1 MSRRLTGIGII
12 FVCFFLGPLD
22 VQAGVPLDTAQAGV
36 NRVLAVAGDPAL
48 KGESA
53 EAAKRDKIRKII
65 GEMFDFTTLSKLTLG
80 RYWKKFSP
88 DEQKE
93 FVSLYQSIL
102 EKVYMDRI
110 LEYTGEKVSF
120 TKEIMLSKKK
130 AEVRSEL
137 ITASKSIPIDYRM
150 YLKDGEWK
158 AYDLVIEG
166 VSLVKN
172 YRSQFNQ
179 ILSKESP
186 QELLEKLQKKVKK
199 A

>member
-12 FVCFFLGPLD
+12 FICFFLGPLD
-22 VQAGVPLDTAQAGV
+22 ARAGVPLDTAQAGV

-48 KGESA
+48 KGE
-53 EAAKRDKIRKII
+53 AAKRDKIRKII
-65 GEMFDFTTLSKLTLG
+65 GEMFDFPTLSKLTLG
-80 RYWKKFSP
+80 RHWKKFTP
-88 DEQKE
+88 DQQKK
-93 FVSLYQSIL
+93 FVSLYRSIL

-130 AEVRSEL
+130 AEVRSQL
-137 ITASKSIPIDYRM
+137 ITASKSIPINYRM
-150 YLKDGEWK
+150 YLRDGEWK

-186 QELLEKLQKKVKK
+186 QELLEKLRKKVKK
-199 A
+199 T

>member
-1 MSRRLTGIGII
+1 VLT
-12 FVCFFLGPLD
+12 
-22 VQAGVPLDTAQAGV
+22 
-36 NRVLAVAGDPAL
+36 VAGDPAL

-53 EAAKRDKIRKII
+53 EAEKRDKIRKII

-80 RYWKKFSP
+80 RYWKKFNAGQ
-88 DEQKE
+88 QKE
-93 FVSLYQSIL
+93 FVSLYRSIL

-137 ITASKSIPIDYRM
+137 ITASKSIPINYRM
-150 YLKDGEWK
+150 YLKGGEWRV
-158 AYDLVIEG
+158 YDLLIEG